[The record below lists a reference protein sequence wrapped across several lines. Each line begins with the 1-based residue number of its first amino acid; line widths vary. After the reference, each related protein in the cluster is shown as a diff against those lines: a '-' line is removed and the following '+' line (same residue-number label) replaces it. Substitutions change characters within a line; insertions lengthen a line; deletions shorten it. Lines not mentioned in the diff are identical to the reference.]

1 MRFLAAPTPVSS
13 YGTVTSGQITAGEA
27 AFNKA
32 GCNVCH
38 IKSMVTG
45 NHANAALRG
54 KTANLFSDILVHDI
68 GTGDGRFVSTHA
80 RANPNVFYIGI
91 DANVKPLVKPSMKAT
106 RKPARGGLPNAMF
119 VQAAVEDLPEELN
132 GVADR
137 IHINFPWGSLLRAIA
152 TGDRDI
158 LQSLRR
164 IAAPDCL
171 LEIMIGL
178 DPKRDKTE
186 IERLRLPDLTSVY
199 VHSKLISQFEIAG
212 FDLVESRHL
221 DRSEWSRIE
230 TSWAKKLS
238 SSDSRSVLLFL
249 LRAS

>member
-1 MRFLAAPTPVSS
+1 M
-13 YGTVTSGQITAGEA
+13 I
-27 AFNKA
+27 
-32 GCNVCH
+32 
-38 IKSMVTG
+38 
-45 NHANAALRG
+45 
-54 KTANLFSDILVHDI
+54 DI

-80 RANPNVFYIGI
+80 RTNPNVFYIGI

-119 VQAAVEDLPEELN
+119 VQAAIEDLPEELTGLAN
-132 GVADR
+132 R
-137 IHINFPWGSLLRAIA
+137 IHINFPWGSLLRVVA
-152 TGDRDI
+152 TGDKAI

-178 DPKRDKTE
+178 DPERDKTE
-186 IERLRLPDLTSVY
+186 IERLRLPDLTSAD

-212 FDLVESRHL
+212 FDLIESRNL

-238 SSDSRSVLLFL
+238 PNDSRTVLFL
-249 LRAS
+249 RLRAS

>member
-1 MRFLAAPTPVSS
+1 V
-13 YGTVTSGQITAGEA
+13 I
-27 AFNKA
+27 
-32 GCNVCH
+32 
-38 IKSMVTG
+38 
-45 NHANAALRG
+45 
-54 KTANLFSDILVHDI
+54 DI

-91 DANVKPLVKPSMKAT
+91 DANVKPLEKPSVKAT
-106 RKPARGGLPNAMF
+106 RKPAKGGLTNVMF
-119 VQAAVEDLPEELN
+119 VQAAIEDLPEELTGLAN
-132 GVADR
+132 R
-137 IHINFPWGSLLRAIA
+137 IHINFPWGSLLRVVA
-152 TGDRDI
+152 TGDKAI

-171 LEIMIGL
+171 LKIMIGL